1 MFTYEFKTCI
11 TKEKAL
17 YYFIE
22 CESGNQQ
29 MRFREI
35 EFPDS
40 LLSFLHWD
48 IEFMMREFRQL
59 ADGTRQVIETGDPA
73 AWDDT
78 YDLLQRLANYHIYF
92 ELLRLDWEH
101 KFSQGRGEGQASL
114 ENTAFAAC
122 LEELPGR
129 LAVLQRRG
137 LSLIK
142 NVLDTDSPK
151 KPVDMKM
158 TDYYLAAEQAGE
170 DVFKFK
176 PQQTCF
182 ELLHQKTFGEIL
194 SPDTTYDLIDYHL
207 RECVRREIRMRVC
220 KNCGKY
226 FAVTGHGGTEYCSR
240 AFDSKGRTCKEIGAV
255 TQWAK
260 SKSGDVVFKEYRRE
274 YKRRFAWIKSGR
286 IDSEEFYAWSEE
298 AREKKA
304 ECEAGKISFEEF
316 SAWLGNS

>member
-11 TKEKAL
+11 TKEKEL

-101 KFSQGRGEGQASL
+101 RFSHVR
-114 ENTAFAAC
+114 
-122 LEELPGR
+122 
-129 LAVLQRRG
+129 
-137 LSLIK
+137 
-142 NVLDTDSPK
+142 DT
-151 KPVDMKM
+151 
-158 TDYYLAAEQAGE
+158 G
-170 DVFKFK
+170 
-176 PQQTCF
+176 
-182 ELLHQKTFGEIL
+182 
-194 SPDTTYDLIDYHL
+194 
-207 RECVRREIRMRVC
+207 
-220 KNCGKY
+220 
-226 FAVTGHGGTEYCSR
+226 
-240 AFDSKGRTCKEIGAV
+240 
-255 TQWAK
+255 
-260 SKSGDVVFKEYRRE
+260 
-274 YKRRFAWIKSGR
+274 
-286 IDSEEFYAWSEE
+286 
-298 AREKKA
+298 
-304 ECEAGKISFEEF
+304 
-316 SAWLGNS
+316 

>member
-11 TKEKAL
+11 TREKEL
-17 YYFIE
+17 YYFVE
-22 CESGNQQ
+22 RRSNDQQ
-29 MRFREI
+29 IFSKEV

-59 ADGTRQVIETGDPA
+59 ADGTRQVIETGAPA

-101 KFSQGRGEGQASL
+101 RFSHVRDTGEASL
-114 ENTAFAAC
+114 ENTAFASW

-129 LAVLQRRG
+129 LAVLQRQG

-158 TDYYLAAEQAGE
+158 TDYYLTAEQSGE
-170 DVFKFK
+170 EVFKFK
-176 PQQTCF
+176 PQRTSF

-194 SPDTTYDLIDYHL
+194 SPDTMYDLIDYHL

-240 AFDSKGRTCKEIGAV
+240 AFDSKGRTCKEIGAA

-260 SKSGDVVFKEYRRE
+260 SKRDDVVFKEYRRE
-274 YKRRFAWIKSGR
+274 YKKRFNWIKAGKISPGT
-286 IDSEEFYAWSEE
+286 FYAWSATAKGKRDECAAGRMSFDE
-298 AREKKA
+298 FKK
-304 ECEAGKISFEEF
+304 
-316 SAWLGNS
+316 WLGNA